1 MILHYLYGIN
11 LHWLINNEFTED
23 ESLHNTGVVRCIKD
37 EVLSGFPSAYGVF
50 FQFSHLVSHFSHFY
64 KSSSFYILSVGCKV
78 STYYNS

>member
-50 FQFSHLVSHFSHFY
+50 FSVFSTG
-64 KSSSFYILSVGCKV
+64 KSFLSFL
-78 STYYNS
+78 